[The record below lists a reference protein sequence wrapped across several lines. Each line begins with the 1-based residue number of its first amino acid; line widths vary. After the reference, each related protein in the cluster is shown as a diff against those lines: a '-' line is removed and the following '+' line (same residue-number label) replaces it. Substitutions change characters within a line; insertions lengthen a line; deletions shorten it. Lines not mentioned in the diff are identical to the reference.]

1 MPSSETVES
10 IAHRT
15 NGAVRFLL
23 LCLFLSPWMA
33 ARPSGEEQTLG
44 NWTHQGLKPGFQNL
58 LAVPLSLSVPVCKT
72 GEIIATALGCFED

>member
-1 MPSSETVES
+1 
-10 IAHRT
+10 
-15 NGAVRFLL
+15 
-23 LCLFLSPWMA
+23 MA

-58 LAVPLSLSVPVCKT
+58 LAVLLSLSVPVCKT